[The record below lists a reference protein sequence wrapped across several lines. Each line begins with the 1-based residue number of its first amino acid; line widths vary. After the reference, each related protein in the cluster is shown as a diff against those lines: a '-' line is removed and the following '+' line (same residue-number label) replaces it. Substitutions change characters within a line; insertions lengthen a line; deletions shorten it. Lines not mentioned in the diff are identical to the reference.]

1 MARGQPAELN
11 LSRARRLFGRALRR
25 RCPNCGR
32 GRVMASWFRLRPRC
46 PACGLHLERG
56 EHDYFLGAIL
66 FNLII
71 AELLFAALLTAVV
84 IAAWPSPPW
93 RLLEYASAVL
103 VILAPIA
110 TYPFSKS
117 LWLAWDVYFRPV
129 TSQELRGEHRA

>member
-1 MARGQPAELN
+1 MARGQPAELDP
-11 LSRARRLFGRALRR
+11 SRARRLLGRALRR
-25 RCPNCGR
+25 RCPNCG
-32 GRVMASWFRLRPRC
+32 GGPLFSSWLRMVDVC
-46 PACGLHLERG
+46 PSCGLRTQRG
-56 EHDYFLGAIL
+56 ESDYFLGAYL

-117 LWLAWDVYFRPV
+117 LWLAWDVYFHPV
-129 TSQELRGEHRA
+129 TPQELRGERRA